1 MTTDEYYLGIAVAVR
16 EKANCKGRRVG
27 AVAVKGNRVISTGYN
42 GTPEGVDNCLEG
54 GCHRCN
60 KPDEFQ
66 SGTGYD
72 LCICVHA
79 EQNTVLSA
87 ARFGIALEGSTVYT
101 TLRPCFN
108 CSKAMLQ
115 AKVERVVYI
124 KEWTHPTKEIH
135 EQYEI
140 LQRAFPRGVEQ
151 VEIEDPRYKWANN
164 IKS

>member
-1 MTTDEYYLGIAVAVR
+1 MNPDEYYLGIAMAVR
-16 EKANCKGRRVG
+16 ERANCKGRRVG
-27 AVAVKGNRVISTGYN
+27 AVIVKDNRVISTGYN
-42 GTPEGVDNCLEG
+42 GTPEGVTNCLED

-60 KPDEFQ
+60 KPEEFK

-79 EQNTVLSA
+79 EQNAVLSA
-87 ARFGIALEGSTVYT
+87 ARFGICLEDSTVYT

-115 AKVERVVYI
+115 AKVKKIVYI
-124 KEWTHPTKEIH
+124 QDWSHPAKEIH

-140 LQRAFPRGVEQ
+140 LQDSFPEGVIQ
-151 VEIEDPRYKWANN
+151 IKVEDPRYEWANN
-164 IKS
+164 IQS